1 MLSVVIYF
9 VRKKGRDVIVFY
21 FSLKYIMHVLCENNY
36 IE

>member
-1 MLSVVIYF
+1 MLSVVIF
-9 VRKKGRDVIVFY
+9 CKEKGRDVIVFY